1 MIRAGDGIPSD
12 QQDRVTIDPVAAQMI
27 PTGADAGLYETHHLF
42 MPRFSS
48 AYSLN
53 DKTVLRGGIGVFHD
67 KPEGNVIFS
76 QVNLP
81 PFVPSVSVE
90 NGNLANPLGGQTAAQ
105 SVLGTV
111 NAIDPN
117 MNIPRQT
124 NFSIGVQRELPWG
137 HFAEVSYVG
146 NRGRNQLW
154 FPEINQPTFE
164 ALVVN
169 AALPA
174 ALRANT
180 NYLRP
185 YQGYSSIRQ
194 RRSDAFSNYNSL
206 QLYLNRRNGALR
218 YTGSYTLSKAIG
230 NASGIGDNPEDAF
243 NKEFNTG
250 PLSFDRRH
258 AFVGTFTYQVPFFR
272 GDKGLAGQTLGG
284 WEVSGKVRWQ
294 SGQYL
299 TVTGNTS
306 TGTRRADYL
315 GGEIDLDDR
324 GADKWFNTS
333 VFATAPDTRRGN
345 ATVGQIQG
353 PHFYRWDLSL
363 RKRFALPRNSNVELR
378 ADAFNALNR
387 VNYNNP
393 ATVVTNTTF
402 GTISTAKTPRELQF
416 SLRYQF

>member
-1 MIRAGDGIPSD
+1 
-12 QQDRVTIDPVAAQMI
+12 V
-27 PTGADAGLYETHHLF
+27 
-42 MPRFSS
+42 
-48 AYSLN
+48 
-53 DKTVLRGGIGVFHD
+53 RGGVGVFHD

-124 NFSIGVQRELPWG
+124 NFSVSVQRELGWG
-137 HFAEVSYVG
+137 HFAEASYVG

-164 ALVVN
+164 ALVLN

-206 QLYLNRRNGALR
+206 QLYLNRRSGALR
-218 YTGSYTLSKAIG
+218 YTASYTLSKAIG

-258 AFVGTFTYQVPFFR
+258 AFVGTFTYAMPFFR

-315 GGEIDLDDR
+315 GGDINLDDR
-324 GADKWFNTS
+324 GPDKWFDTS

-345 ATVGQIQG
+345 ATVGQIEG

-363 RKRFALPRNSNVELR
+363 RKRFALPRKSNVELR
-378 ADAFNALNR
+378 ADAFNAFNR

-393 ATVVTNTTF
+393 ATVVTNSTF